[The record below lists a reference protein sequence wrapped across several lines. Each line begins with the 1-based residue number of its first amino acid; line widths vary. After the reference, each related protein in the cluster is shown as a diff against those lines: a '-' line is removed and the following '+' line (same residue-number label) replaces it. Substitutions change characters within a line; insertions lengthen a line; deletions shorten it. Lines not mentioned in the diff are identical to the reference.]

1 MENQGYSIISMPV
14 LFFLDEM
21 VGSIL
26 IYELRWIKTER
37 QQKNVSMIRRT
48 PMAMAVPIRT
58 EV

>member
-1 MENQGYSIISMPV
+1 MPV